1 MEDKPDLAGE
11 TELGKT
17 VPPSW
22 DSPHLIAVD
31 LLIYLFIYFLSFFLS
46 FFSFFRQHSLFREA
60 VNVISLFYPSAIIM

>member
-17 VPPSW
+17 VPPSG

-31 LLIYLFIYFLSFFLS
+31 INLSIYLFPFFLSVFFLS
-46 FFSFFRQHSLFREA
+46 FFVSIVYF
-60 VNVISLFYPSAIIM
+60 VKP